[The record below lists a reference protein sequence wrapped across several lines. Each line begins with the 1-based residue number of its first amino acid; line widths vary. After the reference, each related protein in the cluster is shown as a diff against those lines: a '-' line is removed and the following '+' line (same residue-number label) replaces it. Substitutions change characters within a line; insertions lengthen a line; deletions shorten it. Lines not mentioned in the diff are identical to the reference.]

1 MVRVGLLVR
10 FDAVPGKEEEV
21 ARFLEGALPLVND
34 EPATLVWHAI
44 RLGSSTF
51 GIFDALPD
59 EAGREAHLSG
69 KVAEAL
75 LGSVG
80 ELVQQPTI
88 EQVDV
93 LASKTPGQ
101 GAQRPGSTTGLR
113 ASPPDGRRNAA
124 PRSSSPIVAPA
135 SARQSTA
142 PLASSS
148 SARSTSARLWW
159 NAPRTSSSS

>member
-21 ARFLEGALPLVND
+21 ARFLERALPLVND

-44 RLGSSTF
+44 RLGPSTF
-51 GIFDALPD
+51 GIFDAFPD
-59 EAGREAHLSG
+59 ETGREAHLNG

-93 LASKTPGQ
+93 LASKTPG
-101 GAQRPGSTTGLR
+101 
-113 ASPPDGRRNAA
+113 
-124 PRSSSPIVAPA
+124 
-135 SARQSTA
+135 
-142 PLASSS
+142 
-148 SARSTSARLWW
+148 
-159 NAPRTSSSS
+159 

>member
-10 FDAVPGKEEEV
+10 FEAVPGKEDEV
-21 ARFLEGALPLVND
+21 AQFLEGALPLVND

-44 RLGSSTF
+44 RLGPSTF
-51 GIFDALPD
+51 GIFDAFPD
-59 EAGREAHLSG
+59 ETGREAHLNG

-93 LASKTPGQ
+93 LASKTPG
-101 GAQRPGSTTGLR
+101 
-113 ASPPDGRRNAA
+113 
-124 PRSSSPIVAPA
+124 
-135 SARQSTA
+135 
-142 PLASSS
+142 
-148 SARSTSARLWW
+148 
-159 NAPRTSSSS
+159 